1 MYLWSK
7 KKIEDLI
14 ISISSLINEANS
26 ERKLLQEIESN
37 IKEYDIQKNNLEKN
51 NIKKIPSIKSSND
64 LSDKGKFKQYDWNN
78 IEFEKKEVKEFKND
92 LESKISKLFKEEM
105 KEWINEN
112 LKKIIQIELNK
123 FSDKIISEKL
133 K

>member
-1 MYLWSK
+1 MVK
-7 KKIEDLI
+7 EKKIEDLI

-37 IKEYDIQKNNLEKN
+37 IKEYDIQKNSLEKN
-51 NIKKIPSIKSSND
+51 NIKKIPSFKSFND
-64 LSDKGKFKQYDWNN
+64 VIDKEKSKQYDWNN
-78 IEFEKKEVKEFKND
+78 IEFEKKEVKEFKKD
-92 LESKISKLFKEEM
+92 LELKISKLFREEM
-105 KEWINEN
+105 KNWINEN

>member
-1 MYLWSK
+1 MAK
-7 KKIEDLI
+7 EKKIEDLI
-14 ISISSLINEANS
+14 ISITSLIDEADS

-37 IKEYDIQKNNLEKN
+37 INKHDNQKYSLEKN
-51 NIKKIPSIKSSND
+51 NIKKIPSFKSSND

-78 IEFEKKEVKEFKND
+78 IEFEKKEVKEFKKD

-105 KEWINEN
+105 KEWMNEN

>member
-1 MYLWSK
+1 MINE

-37 IKEYDIQKNNLEKN
+37 IKEFDIEKNSLEKN
-51 NIKKIPSIKSSND
+51 EIKKVSSLKSFKDVND
-64 LSDKGKFKQYDWNN
+64 KKKSQQYDWNN
-78 IEFEKKEVKEFKND
+78 IKFVKNEAK
-92 LESKISKLFKEEM
+92 ESKENLELRISKLFKEEM
-105 KEWINEN
+105 KSWINEN

>member
-1 MYLWSK
+1 MAK
-7 KKIEDLI
+7 EKKIEDLI

-26 ERKLLQEIESN
+26 ERKLLQEVESN
-37 IKEYDIQKNNLEKN
+37 INNYDIQKNSLEKN
-51 NIKKIPSIKSSND
+51 NIKKITSFKSFND
-64 LSDKGKFKQYDWNN
+64 VNDKEKSKQYDWNN
-78 IEFEKKEVKEFKND
+78 IEFEKKEVKEFKKD
-92 LESKISKLFKEEM
+92 LELKVSKLFKEEM
-105 KEWINEN
+105 KKWINEN

>member
-1 MYLWSK
+1 MVK
-7 KKIEDLI
+7 EKKIEDLI

-37 IKEYDIQKNNLEKN
+37 IKEYDIQKNSLEKN
-51 NIKKIPSIKSSND
+51 NIKKIPSFKSSKDVND
-64 LSDKGKFKQYDWNN
+64 EKKSKQYDWNN
-78 IEFEKKEVKEFKND
+78 IEFEKKEVKEFKKD
-92 LESKISKLFKEEM
+92 LESKISRLFKEEM
-105 KEWINEN
+105 RDWINEN

>member
-1 MYLWSK
+1 MVK
-7 KKIEDLI
+7 EKKIEDLI

-37 IKEYDIQKNNLEKN
+37 IKEYDIQKNSLEKN
-51 NIKKIPSIKSSND
+51 NIKKIPSFKSSKDVND
-64 LSDKGKFKQYDWNN
+64 EKKSKQYDWNN
-78 IEFEKKEVKEFKND
+78 IEFEKKEVKEFKKD

-105 KEWINEN
+105 KDWINEN

>member
-1 MYLWSK
+1 MVK
-7 KKIEDLI
+7 EKKIEDLI

-26 ERKLLQEIESN
+26 ERKLLKEIENN
-37 IKEYDIQKNNLEKN
+37 IKGFDIQKNSFEKN
-51 NIKKIPSIKSSND
+51 DIKKIPSFKSLND
-64 LSDKGKFKQYDWNN
+64 LNDEKKFQQYDWNN
-78 IEFEKKEVKEFKND
+78 IEFEKKEVKESKKN
-92 LESKISKLFKEEM
+92 LELKISKLFKEEM
-105 KEWINEN
+105 KNWINEN

>member
-1 MYLWSK
+1 MVK
-7 KKIEDLI
+7 EKKIEDLI
-14 ISISSLINEANS
+14 ISISSLINEAIS

-37 IKEYDIQKNNLEKN
+37 IKEYDIQKNSLEKN

-78 IEFEKKEVKEFKND
+78 IEFEKKEVKEFKKD

>member
-1 MYLWSK
+1 MVK
-7 KKIEDLI
+7 EKKIEDLI

-37 IKEYDIQKNNLEKN
+37 IKEYDIQKNSLEKN

-112 LKKIIQIELNK
+112 LKRIIQIELNK

>member
-1 MYLWSK
+1 MVK
-7 KKIEDLI
+7 EKKIEDLI
-14 ISISSLINEANS
+14 ISISSLINEAIS

-37 IKEYDIQKNNLEKN
+37 
-51 NIKKIPSIKSSND
+51 NIKKIPSFKSSNEVN
-64 LSDKGKFKQYDWNN
+64 DKRKFKQYDWNN
-78 IEFEKKEVKEFKND
+78 IEFEKDEVKEFKKD

-105 KEWINEN
+105 KDWLNEN
-112 LKKIIQIELNK
+112 LKKIVQIELNK

>member
-1 MYLWSK
+1 MVK
-7 KKIEDLI
+7 EKKIEDLI
-14 ISISSLINEANS
+14 ISISSLINEAIS
-26 ERKLLQEIESN
+26 ERNLLQEIESN
-37 IKEYDIQKNNLEKN
+37 IKEYDIQKNSLEKN

-78 IEFEKKEVKEFKND
+78 IEFEKKEVKEFKKD

-105 KEWINEN
+105 KDWINEN